1 MPSIHY
7 VLYIPSA
14 IQASTHMPTHCTALW
29 VGGSTVPPSPPTAGS
44 VGKRQKVCPTRE
56 ESCSHVRWEGG
67 SVANSLRL
75 RSWIYTSAPKVKTHV
90 LSTGAMYCSTLHL
103 ASLPVAY
110 HHIKH
115 IKLCGGHQQTELL
128 SSGKL
133 AVACGNEN
141 RYSCNIYVYQIQLS
155 LREHQIPCT
164 VTHTY
169 EHVCACEGCGGQG
182 FKTLIIPYLGYST
195 QSGCSICGI

>member
-1 MPSIHY
+1 MLPSHRGYKIMDQLHF
-7 VLYIPSA
+7 
-14 IQASTHMPTHCTALW
+14 STQC
-29 VGGSTVPPSPPTAGS
+29 
-44 VGKRQKVCPTRE
+44 Q
-56 ESCSHVRWEGG
+56 
-67 SVANSLRL
+67 N
-75 RSWIYTSAPKVKTHV
+75 
-90 LSTGAMYCSTLHL
+90 TGVVYCSTLHL

-110 HHIKH
+110 HHIQH